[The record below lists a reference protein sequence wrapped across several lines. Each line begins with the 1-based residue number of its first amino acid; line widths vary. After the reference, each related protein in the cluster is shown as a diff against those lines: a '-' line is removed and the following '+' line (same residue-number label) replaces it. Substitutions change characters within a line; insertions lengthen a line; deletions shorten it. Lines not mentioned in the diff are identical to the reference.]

1 MAKGVWIV
9 AEARDGAYRKVSFEI
24 ASAARKLADELGDEV
39 CAVLCGSGIEGK
51 AAELGKYGVDKV
63 YVADNPALEPYTTDA
78 HAAAVAKI
86 VKEKGPAILLLGAS
100 VQGKDLAAR
109 LVGKLATGLAT
120 DCTGL
125 KIEGGKLIA
134 VRPMYAGKCF
144 GEVAFEATPAMASLR
159 PNVFAIVENA
169 KAGAVEKF
177 DPALDAGQIKT
188 KVAEIAKDTSGKI
201 ELTEANI
208 IVSGGRGMKGP
219 ENYTMLEDLAKVLGA
234 AVGASRAAVD
244 AGWRPADGPGRP
256 DGQDRV
262 AEPLHRLRYF
272 RRHSASGRHEL
283 LEVHRRHQ
291 QGPRGPHLPEG
302 GLRDRRRPLQGRAG
316 SDGSGEEDS
325 CIRLKSGAGLPQ
337 GPAPLHH
344 L

>member
-24 ASAARKLADELGDEV
+24 ASAARKLADQLGDEV

-86 VKEKGPAILLLGAS
+86 VKEKDPAILLFGAS
-100 VQGKDLAAR
+100 VQGKDLSAR

-120 DCTGL
+120 DCTDL

-169 KAGAVEKF
+169 KAGTVEKF
-177 DPALDAGQIKT
+177 DPALDAGQLKT
-188 KVAEIAKDTSGKI
+188 KVAEVAKDTSGKI

-219 ENYTMLEDLAKVLGA
+219 ENFPMLEELAKVLGA

-244 AGWRPADGPGRP
+244 AGWRPATDQV
-256 DGQDRV
+256 GQTGKTV
-262 AEPLHRLRYF
+262 
-272 RRHSASGRHEL
+272 S
-283 LEVHRRHQ
+283 
-291 QGPRGPHLPEG
+291 PHLYIACG
-302 GLRDRRRPLQGRAG
+302 
-316 SDGSGEEDS
+316 
-325 CIRLKSGAGLPQ
+325 ISGAIQHLAGMSSSKFIVAINKDPE
-337 GPAPLHH
+337 APIFQRADYGIVDDLFKVVPEVTAAAKK
-344 L
+344 LLA

>member
-9 AEARDGAYRKVSFEI
+9 AEVRDGAYRKVSYEI

-63 YVADNPALEPYTTDA
+63 YVADNAALEPYTTDA
-78 HAAAVAKI
+78 HAIAVAKI
-86 VKEKGPAILLLGAS
+86 VKEKGPAILLLAAS

-125 KIEGGKLIA
+125 KIEGGKLVA

-144 GEVAFEATPAMASLR
+144 GEVAFEAAPAMASLR
-159 PNVFAIVENA
+159 PNVFPIVENA
-169 KAGAVEKF
+169 KAGAVEKY

-219 ENYTMLEDLAKVLGA
+219 ENYNIIEDLAKVLGA

-244 AGWRPADGPGRP
+244 AGWRPATDQV
-256 DGQDRV
+256 GQTGKTV
-262 AEPLHRLRYF
+262 SPNLYIAC
-272 RRHSASGRHEL
+272 G
-283 LEVHRRHQ
+283 
-291 QGPRGPHLPEG
+291 
-302 GLRDRRRPLQGRAG
+302 
-316 SDGSGEEDS
+316 
-325 CIRLKSGAGLPQ
+325 ISGAIQHLAGMSSSKFIVAINKDPE
-337 GPAPLHH
+337 APIFQRADYGIVDDLFKVVPEITAAAKKI
-344 L
+344 LA

>member
-9 AEARDGAYRKVSFEI
+9 AEVRDGAYRKVSFEI

-63 YVADNPALEPYTTDA
+63 YVADNAALEPYTTDA
-78 HAAAVAKI
+78 HAMAVAKI
-86 VKEKGPAILLLGAS
+86 VKEKGPAILLLAAS

-125 KIEGGKLIA
+125 KIDGGKLVA

-144 GEVAFEATPAMASLR
+144 GEVAFEAAPAMASLR
-159 PNVFAIVENA
+159 PNVFPIVENA

-188 KVAEIAKDTSGKI
+188 KVAEIAKDASGKI

-219 ENYTMLEDLAKVLGA
+219 EGYSILEDLAKVLGA

-244 AGWRPADGPGRP
+244 AGWRPATDQV
-256 DGQDRV
+256 GQTGKTV
-262 AEPLHRLRYF
+262 SPNLYIAC
-272 RRHSASGRHEL
+272 G
-283 LEVHRRHQ
+283 
-291 QGPRGPHLPEG
+291 
-302 GLRDRRRPLQGRAG
+302 
-316 SDGSGEEDS
+316 
-325 CIRLKSGAGLPQ
+325 ISGAIQHLAGMSSSKYIVAINKDPE
-337 GPAPLHH
+337 APIFQRADYGIIDDLFKVVPEVTAAAKKI
-344 L
+344 LA

>member
-9 AEARDGAYRKVSFEI
+9 AEVRDGAYRKVSFEI

-63 YVADNPALEPYTTDA
+63 YVADNAALEPYTTDA

-86 VKEKGPAILLLGAS
+86 VKEKAPAILLLGAS
-100 VQGKDLAAR
+100 VQGKDLSAR

-120 DCTGL
+120 DCTAL
-125 KIEGGKLIA
+125 KIEGGKLVA

-144 GEVAFEATPAMASLR
+144 GEVAFEAAPAMATLR
-159 PNVFAIVENA
+159 PNVFPIVENA

-177 DPALDAGQIKT
+177 DPALDAGQLKT

-219 ENYTMLEDLAKVLGA
+219 ENFPLLEELAKVLGA

-244 AGWRPADGPGRP
+244 AGWRPATDQV
-256 DGQDRV
+256 GQTGKTV
-262 AEPLHRLRYF
+262 SPNLYIAC
-272 RRHSASGRHEL
+272 G
-283 LEVHRRHQ
+283 
-291 QGPRGPHLPEG
+291 
-302 GLRDRRRPLQGRAG
+302 
-316 SDGSGEEDS
+316 
-325 CIRLKSGAGLPQ
+325 ISGAIQHLAGMSSSKFIVAINKDPE
-337 GPAPLHH
+337 APIFQRADYGIVDDLFKVVPEITTAAKK
-344 L
+344 LLA